1 MNLFDVNNESV
12 STIEDSFEKIATT
25 LFNDYKINVNDHWYR
40 LLEIEFY
47 YNNNSNFKD
56 PYIHFNDLQKEQ
68 GCWYFHRSG
77 IDITFGN
84 KDIYGGI
91 LIRRIAKVSKEA
103 GAEKSFIEFE
113 VDGPIKVKQELTK
126 HFNGVLDAK
135 PNAFE
140 LVNSSRDKLGAL
152 MPKAIFELTAKRVGL
167 NLKDEDINGEFF
179 HKRYRYI
186 AYLENFIPNVKGK
199 ELLYKELK
207 ELGKLTADEVEKLL
221 TYKSSAI

>member
-1 MNLFDVNNESV
+1 MNLLNVNTESV
-12 STIEDSFEKIATT
+12 STIEDSFKRIAKS

-84 KDIYGGI
+84 MDIYGGI

-135 PNAFE
+135 PNSFT
-140 LVNSSRDKLGAL
+140 LTDISRCKHSDL
-152 MPKAIFELTAKRVGL
+152 MMETIFELTAKRVGL
-167 NLKDEDINGEFF
+167 N
-179 HKRYRYI
+179 
-186 AYLENFIPNVKGK
+186 
-199 ELLYKELK
+199 
-207 ELGKLTADEVEKLL
+207 
-221 TYKSSAI
+221 